1 MKFEKAK
8 ADYDANGA
16 EYTKQWDQY
25 DQEMQKYSSD
35 YNTALAKYNT
45 EQREAFPN
53 SRQYRDWKTRDQL
66 FEDYY
71 GSKEYSKYN
80 EALESWKKRKAIPKN
95 VWDWVKNHPLGVGL
109 GAWWLGDKLFGGS
122 NNASITTKNPPVKGD
137 SIEPLPALDMDSIV
151 KAVTDTTQWEVSQ
164 PDEAPP
170 RATDQYYT
178 DDENNNP

>member
-1 MKFEKAK
+1 
-8 ADYDANGA
+8 
-16 EYTKQWDQY
+16 
-25 DQEMQKYSSD
+25 MQKYSSD

-109 GAWWLGDKLFGGS
+109 GAWWLGNKLFGG
-122 NNASITTKNPPVKGD
+122 NNAASEEEPQKQDSTTQVDDFEDFPPINVDSARKATND
-137 SIEPLPALDMDSIV
+137 SIDHYV
-151 KAVTDTTQWEVSQ
+151 NYQ
-164 PDEAPP
+164 
-170 RATDQYYT
+170 
-178 DDENNNP
+178 NNSPELVNP